1 MIINMNNKKKIQ
13 KNNNLKC
20 FQYFFFLKKK
30 ILILP
35 MIGFLIKLSDLYFK
49 FEQFRNINNIYLF
62 LKINIIKFDFMIFIF
77 QYYDLFFKNIIPE
90 NRLKILN
97 YNNLKLNSS
106 VPKLNSSVLKLN
118 SYLTFFE
125 KRYHISFMHLRKL
138 LNASPL
144 PKKKPSSK
152 ILTKWRRINPAKGIT
167 RFRSTTFREWG
178 WRVSLGVKTPEE
190 VTALVFEEQ
199 DPRYQSEICEFDL
212 DLPEFNTP
220 Y

>member
-1 MIINMNNKKKIQ
+1 MIINMNKNKQKIQ
-13 KNNNLKC
+13 TYNNLKC
-20 FQYFFFLKKK
+20 FQYYFFFKKK

-35 MIGFLIKLSDLYFK
+35 IIGFLIKLSDLYFK
-49 FEQFRNINNIYLF
+49 FEQFRNLNNIYLF

-77 QYYDLFFKNIIPE
+77 QYYDLFLKKIIPE

-97 YNNLKLNSS
+97 YYNLKLNSS
-106 VPKLNSSVLKLN
+106 VSKSNL
-118 SYLTFFE
+118 YLTFFE
-125 KRYHISFMHLRKL
+125 KRYHMSFMHLRKL

-144 PKKKPSSK
+144 PKKKPFSK
-152 ILTKWRRINPAKGIT
+152 VLTKWRRINPAKGIT